1 MGLFDFFK
9 IPLMG
14 RADRESTKEWTKS
27 SFIGM
32 CQKKIGKLL
41 MKLLEIKV
49 FCNMKKCA
57 FFLIALILPLSA
69 LALNIRPVDL
79 DEEVPL
85 SSNLTDFL
93 HCIFFGGIIFLGLYL
108 AIGSLIRSLIDYIK
122 EPSEMRAKRK
132 AMEKDIKNQHHY
144 SLKEDFQAYIWHGT
158 YYDKPVQIL
167 KGEKCFIIDAPN
179 DKGWTGVQMLDGE
192 KYKRKLSIQIDSL
205 ERE

>member
-1 MGLFDFFK
+1 
-9 IPLMG
+9 MG
-14 RADRESTKEWTKS
+14 RADRESTKEWTQS

-32 CQKKIGKLL
+32 CQKKIWKLL
-41 MKLLEIKV
+41 MKVLGIKV
-49 FCNMKKCA
+49 SCNMKKYA
-57 FFLIALILPLSA
+57 FFLIALILPSSA
-69 LALNIRPVDL
+69 LALHIRPEDW

-85 SSNLTDFL
+85 SIDSLQY
-93 HCIFFGGIIFLGLYL
+93 IYFGGIIFLGLYI
-108 AIGSLIRSLIDYIK
+108 AIRSLIDYIK
-122 EPSEMRAKRK
+122 EPSEVRAKRK

-167 KGEKCFIIDAPN
+167 KGEKCFITDAPN

>member
-1 MGLFDFFK
+1 MK
-9 IPLMG
+9 PLKCNCHLWG
-14 RADRESTKEWTKS
+14 ELVENQQKDGHKS

-32 CQKKIGKLL
+32 CQKKIGQLL
-41 MKLLEIKV
+41 MKVLGIKV

-69 LALNIRPVDL
+69 LALNIRPEDL
-79 DEEVPL
+79 DGEIPV

-93 HCIFFGGIIFLGLYL
+93 SYIFFGGIIFLGLYI
-108 AIGSLIRSLIDYIK
+108 AIGSAIKSLIDYIK
-122 EPSEMRAKRK
+122 GPSEVRAKRK
-132 AMEKDIKNQHHY
+132 TMEKDIKNQHHY
-144 SLKEDFQAYIWHGT
+144 SLKEDVQANIWHGT

-167 KGEKCFIIDAPN
+167 KGEKCFITDAPN